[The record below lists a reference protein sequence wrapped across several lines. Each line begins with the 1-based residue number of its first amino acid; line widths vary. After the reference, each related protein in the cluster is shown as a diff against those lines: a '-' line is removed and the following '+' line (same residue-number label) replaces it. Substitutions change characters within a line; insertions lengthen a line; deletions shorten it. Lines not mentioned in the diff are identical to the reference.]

1 MGVIIGTAS
10 KVVDKFGAGLHGFTS
25 GVPESGVPATQF
37 SSDWADGVQQEI
49 NNVITAGD
57 EESPDNS
64 DRDQLSKS
72 IDYQNRVTYPRSG
85 STATYYWRGH
95 VTAGPG
101 ASYQNHRESGFKHN
115 VADNT
120 VQSMIGL
127 AIPTNSQAQVIL
139 RGSLVRSNSMTVYGN
154 CAFSASVRN
163 SAGTYTL
170 QNTATIHSD
179 QNLVGLVMVPI
190 ASGGIYLRFTIPVSV
205 GALFNIFATIDA
217 NVVVWG

>member
-10 KVVDKFGAGLHGFTS
+10 KVVDKFGGGLHGFTS

-154 CAFSASVRN
+154 CAFAASAPPWAIWTIPRVAPSASGTAGSTPAT
-163 SAGTYTL
+163 SAATFPTDAL
-170 QNTATIHSD
+170 CSRDASMTA
-179 QNLVGLVMVPI
+179 
-190 ASGGIYLRFTIPVSV
+190 
-205 GALFNIFATIDA
+205 
-217 NVVVWG
+217 